1 MRESHQLDSF
11 NLAPRREHE
20 ARATVL
26 SPTTPNRIMP
36 RASLR
41 APTALSADALE
52 GGHDDAVAKLNRRTV
67 RKLDFILL
75 PYLSL
80 LFLLNA
86 LDRSNIGNAET
97 ANFTRD
103 SGLDPSDLN
112 TAVACFFAFFV
123 ALQPVGAAVGR
134 RYGMA
139 TYVPTVMASWG
150 ACTALHIGITQKW
163 ELISIR
169 ILIGILEGECSS
181 SSIHRNADRWQ

>member
-67 RKLDFILL
+67 RKLDFM
-75 PYLSL
+75 
-80 LFLLNA
+80 
-86 LDRSNIGNAET
+86 DRSNIGNAET

>member
-1 MRESHQLDSF
+1 MRESHELDPVIRV
-11 NLAPRREHE
+11 PRREDE
-20 ARATVL
+20 ARASTL
-26 SPTTPNRIMP
+26 TPTSPNRIMP
-36 RASLR
+36 YSSVRAS
-41 APTALSADALE
+41 APLSADTLE
-52 GGHDDAVAKLNRRTV
+52 AGRDDAVVKLNRQTV
-67 RKLDFILL
+67 RKLDFVLL

-169 ILIGILEGECSS
+169 ILIGVLEGLVTTPRSY
-181 SSIHRNADRWQ
+181 I